1 MNQPDKHRT
10 KRLSQ
15 IVAVIFSAVIA
26 SLGVAGYQ
34 RTEDPL
40 QLILFIGLAIVG
52 YFLVIFLFRIVN
64 RILDSL
70 DKPKG

>member
-1 MNQPDKHRT
+1 MSQPDKHRT

-26 SLGVAGYQ
+26 SLGVAGFQ

-40 QLILFIGLAIVG
+40 QLLLFIGLAVLG